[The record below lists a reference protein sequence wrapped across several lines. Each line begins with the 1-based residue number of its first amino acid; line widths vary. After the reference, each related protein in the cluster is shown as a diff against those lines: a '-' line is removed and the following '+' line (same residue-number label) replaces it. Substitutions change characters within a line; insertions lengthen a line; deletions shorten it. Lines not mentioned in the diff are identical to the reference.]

1 VAATSSYSWIQA
13 RKACE
18 KLPLRDFAEQNLKH
32 VFESPDEPRPAD
44 KVLRELYE
52 QYKPQK
58 IALSFGACRGVQRS
72 LTPDTYDF
80 LAQKMG
86 ADAAPG
92 TLSRR

>member
-1 VAATSSYSWIQA
+1 M
-13 RKACE
+13 
-18 KLPLRDFAEQNLKH
+18 PLRDFAEQNLKH

-58 IALSFGACRGVQRS
+58 IALSFGARRGVQRS
-72 LTPDTYDF
+72 LTHDSYDF

-86 ADAAPG
+86 ADA
-92 TLSRR
+92 SRKSLTPTQPWCS